1 MIPHSHTYFYPF
13 LDPDD
18 LNEVFNLEFLENF
31 DLDKLPDVEKI
42 GEKYIGQIQA
52 AMEELY
58 GDEMMAAMPEDR
70 IQPCLMGVSF
80 LPITHHRFPFQNSS
94 VSN

>member
-1 MIPHSHTYFYPF
+1 MISLPLHYSTPFSDIFLSFLF

-70 IQPCLMGVSF
+70 IQPCLMGVS
-80 LPITHHRFPFQNSS
+80 PFTYSS
-94 VSN
+94 L